1 MERPGLPSALATAP
15 FPLSKPRALPQTPP
29 SPVAGTALAWQM
41 GPRYQVG
48 CAWVKHACTV
58 PPGVPPYRAA
68 PALVMQY
75 AAPTRPPGRRASNR
89 LARGNDFL
97 RDGAGPPSLLGPHPK
112 RHTLQP
118 AACTRPLLC
127 VPSYAATHARLR
139 RAAPQVMR
147 EAQIPEGAMHIP
159 EESDLVEMV
168 VVLDQT
174 TAAQRLVA
182 AASYGATLLAAGGLG
197 AALAQAGGPQ

>member
-1 MERPGLPSALATAP
+1 
-15 FPLSKPRALPQTPP
+15 
-29 SPVAGTALAWQM
+29 
-41 GPRYQVG
+41 
-48 CAWVKHACTV
+48 
-58 PPGVPPYRAA
+58 
-68 PALVMQY
+68 
-75 AAPTRPPGRRASNR
+75 
-89 LARGNDFL
+89 
-97 RDGAGPPSLLGPHPK
+97 
-112 RHTLQP
+112 
-118 AACTRPLLC
+118 
-127 VPSYAATHARLR
+127 
-139 RAAPQVMR
+139 MR